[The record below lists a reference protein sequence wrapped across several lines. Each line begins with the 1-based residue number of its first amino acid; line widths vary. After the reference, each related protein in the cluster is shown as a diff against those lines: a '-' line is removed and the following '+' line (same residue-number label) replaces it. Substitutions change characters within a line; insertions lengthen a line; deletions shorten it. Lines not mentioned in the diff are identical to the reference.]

1 MPKICANLLL
11 GFELIMSRAI
21 VLRVKTNRLFHVAK
35 VSNLFK
41 IANACSVF
49 FTNFAIKIIEYP
61 YMFHL
66 LF

>member
-49 FTNFAIKIIEYP
+49 
-61 YMFHL
+61 L
-66 LF
+66 LISP